1 MPSRICTKLPRG
13 QRDRSRQEQLGPMR
27 RASPR
32 MGPRIA
38 HPSWC
43 RKGWRTRGCEGGRGH
58 WMVTRRSEA
67 VTGLPVTSRRIGT
80 ADRIRTGDVQL
91 GKSFVA
97 DRLESHGI
105 PYAKLASGGCVQ
117 RGLGEGH
124 LPTFCQKI
132 CQNHYPRREPRPL
145 KVTRPTHC
153 TNLSSNWTS
162 GRTSRQA
169 CPDRPGELHKPCRP
183 QILPRHVVSAGT
195 FAAYACCPD
204 TARDRR
210 RRQRP
215 DPPPSQTSDEQ
226 LLWPPLSPKTGVAP
240 EKSNRRGA

>member
-58 WMVTRRSEA
+58 CMVTRRSEA

-91 GKSFVA
+91 GKSFAA
-97 DRLESHGI
+97 DRLVSHGI
-105 PYAKLASGGCVQ
+105 PHARLASGVVSSEAWE
-117 RGLGEGH
+117 RVIYRRFVRKLSES
-124 LPTFCQKI
+124 LPA
-132 CQNHYPRREPRPL
+132 PRAASP
-145 KVTRPTHC
+145 KVTRRPAVRTG
-153 TNLSSNWTS
+153 SNWTS
-162 GRTSRQA
+162 GW
-169 CPDRPGELHKPCRP
+169 K
-183 QILPRHVVSAGT
+183 
-195 FAAYACCPD
+195 
-204 TARDRR
+204 
-210 RRQRP
+210 
-215 DPPPSQTSDEQ
+215 TSDEQ
-226 LLWPPLSPKTGVAP
+226 LLWPPLSPKPGGAP
-240 EKSNRRGA
+240 EKSKREGA

>member
-1 MPSRICTKLPRG
+1 
-13 QRDRSRQEQLGPMR
+13 MR

-145 KVTRPTHC
+145 KVTRPT
-153 TNLSSNWTS
+153 
-162 GRTSRQA
+162 RRQ
-169 CPDRPGELHKPCRP
+169 R
-183 QILPRHVVSAGT
+183 S
-195 FAAYACCPD
+195 
-204 TARDRR
+204 

-215 DPPPSQTSDEQ
+215 DPPRSQTSDEQ
-226 LLWPPLSPKTGVAP
+226 LLWPPLSPKPEGRQRSQIGRARSATPRFFGRVTVPSAVTSAARALGASLGMARPPSRSSAPTGP
-240 EKSNRRGA
+240 PRRLPAATATAES

>member
-1 MPSRICTKLPRG
+1 VTTFSPGLMPSRICTKLPRG

-91 GKSFVA
+91 GKSIAA
-97 DRLESHGI
+97 DRLVSHGI
-105 PYAKLASGGCVQ
+105 PHARLASGRRVQ

-145 KVTRPTHC
+145 KVTRPT
-153 TNLSSNWTS
+153 
-162 GRTSRQA
+162 RRQ
-169 CPDRPGELHKPCRP
+169 R
-183 QILPRHVVSAGT
+183 S
-195 FAAYACCPD
+195 
-204 TARDRR
+204 

-215 DPPPSQTSDEQ
+215 DPPRSQTSDEQ
-226 LLWPPLSPKTGVAP
+226 LLWPPLSPKTRGAP
-240 EKSNRRGA
+240 EKSNREGA